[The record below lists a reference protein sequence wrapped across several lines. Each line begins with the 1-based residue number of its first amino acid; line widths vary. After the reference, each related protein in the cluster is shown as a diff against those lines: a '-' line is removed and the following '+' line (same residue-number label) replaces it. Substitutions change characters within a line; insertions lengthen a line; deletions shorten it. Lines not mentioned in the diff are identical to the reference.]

1 MIKIAP
7 SLLAADF
14 GRIHDEIER
23 MAAAGADYL
32 HFDVMD
38 GCFVPNISFGFPV
51 LKAAAQCSLP
61 VDAHL
66 MIDHPEQYIDQFAA
80 GGARIITV
88 HAEATNHLHRA
99 LQQIRAAGCL
109 AGVAL
114 NPGTSPECLRY
125 VMGDFDLALVMTVN
139 PGFGGQKMIRSSVEK
154 IAEIRAMLDTAN
166 VILYGKANPVDM
178 LRILGG
184 YVCDVHIKD
193 GKWPTDGWK
202 LGQET
207 PVGEG
212 DVDFAEVIRRLRA
225 LNYDGA
231 LTIEREIEG
240 EKQIQDVLAAKKLL
254 ENLLR
259 ANG

>member
-154 IAEIRAMLDTAN
+154 IAEICAMLDRAGCDAIIEVDGGVNEQTAPMLLERGATML
-166 VILYGKANPVDM
+166 VAGSALYGAPDAKAFIDHVKAM
-178 LRILGG
+178 G
-184 YVCDVHIKD
+184 
-193 GKWPTDGWK
+193 
-202 LGQET
+202 
-207 PVGEG
+207 
-212 DVDFAEVIRRLRA
+212 AE
-225 LNYDGA
+225 
-231 LTIEREIEG
+231 
-240 EKQIQDVLAAKKLL
+240 K
-254 ENLLR
+254 
-259 ANG
+259 